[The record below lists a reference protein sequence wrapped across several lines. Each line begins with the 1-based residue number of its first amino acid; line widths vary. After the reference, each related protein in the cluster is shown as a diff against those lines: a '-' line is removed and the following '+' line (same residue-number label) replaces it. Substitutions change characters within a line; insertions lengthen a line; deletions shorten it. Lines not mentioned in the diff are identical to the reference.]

1 MRVFIAIDINE
12 QIRSSISALQ
22 GELKEAA
29 DIDRGQVKW
38 VHPSNIHL
46 TLKFLGEVRDQ
57 QLIDVCKIVEA
68 VATKYNKFN
77 LSIDSLGHFGG
88 RSARVSWIG
97 VGQGKEHLLKL
108 QKELEEEGEKGGWP
122 KEERAFTGHLTV
134 CRIKNTRAGQRI
146 AEASANYKD
155 FNAGS
160 VLVDSVKVYQSQ
172 LTPKGPIYSVLGSYS
187 LQ

>member
-22 GELKEAA
+22 DELKKEA
-29 DIDRGQVKW
+29 DINRGQAKW
-38 VHPSNIHL
+38 VRPSNIHL
-46 TLKFLGEVRDQ
+46 TLKFLGEVLDQ
-57 QLIDVCKIVEA
+57 QLIDICKIVES
-68 VATKYNKFN
+68 VTRKYNKFN
-77 LSIDSLGHFGG
+77 LSIESLGYFGG

-97 VGQGKEHLLKL
+97 VGQGKEELLKL
-108 QKELEEEGEKGGWP
+108 QKELEEEIQKVGWA

-134 CRIKNTRAGQRI
+134 CRIKNTRAGKQI
-146 AEASANYKD
+146 AEVSANYKD

-187 LQ
+187 LH